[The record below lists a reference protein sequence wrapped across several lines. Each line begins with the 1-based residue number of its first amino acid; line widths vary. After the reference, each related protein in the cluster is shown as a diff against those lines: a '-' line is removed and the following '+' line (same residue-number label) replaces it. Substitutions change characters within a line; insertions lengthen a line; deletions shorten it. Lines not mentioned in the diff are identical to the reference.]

1 MDRSSHRKREER
13 YIESILEENREGIE
27 RERRENK
34 VDQVWKRVSNCAERY
49 IVKCMKAGGYEK
61 NTTMSKRGSA
71 AEVKK
76 KNEKKR
82 KKGRKNKESR
92 GGEIRSTGLKKDERR
107 DIIST
112 KTNEIQAIYNQQRK
126 RREEIDQRIEGIT
139 FKSEKLEQAEI
150 IQRISERACIQEK
163 WDDIKNEIYE
173 TQIACQT
180 LMKEGTPTE
189 AHIKWIQNAVRKQ
202 EKRKKTTTRDIF

>member
-1 MDRSSHRKREER
+1 
-13 YIESILEENREGIE
+13 
-27 RERRENK
+27 
-34 VDQVWKRVSNCAERY
+34 
-49 IVKCMKAGGYEK
+49 MKAGGYEK

-82 KKGRKNKESR
+82 KIGRKNKDSR

-126 RREEIDQRIEGIT
+126 RREEINQRIEGIT
-139 FKSEKLEQAEI
+139 SKSENLEQAEI

-202 EKRKKTTTRDIF
+202 EKKEEDDDSKYSIKNGKMICTKQQRQMQHKNKEESWQKS